1 MILNLRMLHS
11 KLSQKCQ
18 LNVLQLSSRLWCR
31 KPGQQRWNDASSSTL
46 ELHSVKTSDSS
57 KYTCQVSNDA
67 GKVDCTLVLFVKGA
81 CLQYCVQL
89 HENFLIF
96 LSDINISSD
105 TNISYDRKDLMSSG
119 STRISFSDGTAC
131 LEVSSASKQDA
142 GDYLCKATNDTG
154 SEFCKARVTVKVK
167 NLQVVDTA
175 DGEVSLAWEE
185 PESDGG
191 SKVIGYVVERR
202 DVKRKTWTL
211 ATDHA
216 ESPECTVTGLQRDSM
231 YLFRVSARNRVGNGP
246 MVGTD
251 KPVQAKNKF
260 GKSNFLLM
268 LLHFYLVS
276 VLL

>member
-1 MILNLRMLHS
+1 MIKNIFHTNFRTLLLI
-11 KLSQKCQ
+11 LIID
-18 LNVLQLSSRLWCR
+18 V
-31 KPGQQRWNDASSSTL
+31 PGP
-46 ELHSVKTSDSS
+46 
-57 KYTCQVSNDA
+57 
-67 GKVDCTLVLFVKGA
+67 
-81 CLQYCVQL
+81 
-89 HENFLIF
+89 
-96 LSDINISSD
+96 
-105 TNISYDRKDLMSSG
+105 
-119 STRISFSDGTAC
+119 
-131 LEVSSASKQDA
+131 
-142 GDYLCKATNDTG
+142 
-154 SEFCKARVTVKVK
+154 VK

-231 YLFRVSARNRVGNGP
+231 YLFRVSARNRVGSGP